1 LKTHWGADCI
11 FNAPGSIGRQAHT
24 FVRAIGRNSLDEA
37 DGADGHQVFPIGSGG
52 VIFFDDVHDQTEI
65 VLNERVTSLHI
76 SGQHPLNTLLLFL
89 RLERSRKR
97 GTVVPQPEHHH
108 SAGHQQHKRCGKHCH
123 TPLATAYA
131 AAGCPHS
138 TFRDK
143 FRTEKEKQKT
153 VFQICCSVMPQLGG

>member
-11 FNAPGSIGRQAHT
+11 FNAPGSIGCQAHA
-24 FVRAIGRNSLDEA
+24 FVGTIGGDALDEA
-37 DGADGHQVFPIGSGG
+37 DGANGHQVFPIGGGG
-52 VIFFDDVHDQTEI
+52 VIFFDDVHDQAEI
-65 VLNERVTSLHI
+65 VLNERVTGLHI

-89 RLERSRKR
+89 CLERSRKR

-108 SAGHQQHKRCGKHCH
+108 GAGHQQHKCCGKHCH

-138 TFRDK
+138 TFRAK
-143 FRTEKEKQKT
+143 FRTEKEKQET
-153 VFQICCSVMPQLGG
+153 FLRFPAL